1 MNIKTTLLYIIFSF
15 FFFNNINSKTI
26 LIDNNNRLTF
36 DDINNLTSFDLTSK
50 NISENNLNLI
60 IKDLVS
66 SDLINYV
73 ELSSD
78 NNFYKITVFES
89 FFINEIYINGNIKL
103 KDVDIIQNLTIKNR
117 SFLDDSKIIYNSN
130 IIENLYSSIG
140 QQNVIVTFYLEEINK
155 ESFNLIYE
163 VKENSEKYVSNIGI
177 KGNTFLSSRFIKSSI
192 SIKEKKLFSLL
203 SVSNYINENKIN
215 NSISKIKS
223 IYIDHGFFDVLINY
237 EIKNFKNKFSL
248 NLFINEGSR
257 YKIKS
262 VNFSSDNEIVKSMFA
277 KKKEIINKSLN
288 NNFYDNNSIVINTEQ
303 FNKELLLSNNSNLS
317 IDHSYSLNDN
327 NTVFL
332 NFFVTEQI
340 PLTIK
345 KISFYGNSVTKDST
359 LRKQIYIKPGEIY
372 NKRLTEKSVNNLMRR
387 AYIDNAVV
395 SAENNNDN
403 SVDLN
408 INLTEKIKSGNFKIG
423 AGYSAQGG
431 IASSVSLSDSNFNG
445 SGNKINADLSIA
457 SDKIFYDLS
466 YKKFYLGNYNI
477 DNTLRVF
484 DSSEDLVSSYGYKRK
499 SSGLDFTLKI
509 PYKYDISNDQ
519 YFLLSTGYELND
531 IYSLSNLASS
541 SVKQNSGK
549 SNNIFIHTS
558 YVENTTNDSFN
569 PTSGTF
575 HKTTLNFVP
584 TGISDDDYVKIS
596 STNNFYFNN
605 RINDNSIFIL
615 SKIGLASGLSNK
627 IKTKDSFS
635 LGGDFKGFQY
645 SGIGPRDAS
654 LNYLGG
660 TKMYL
665 LTLGYSTPFLFDN
678 SDTFIFKYFGTIGS
692 VFDSEFAS
700 TYNSNSPRVSIG
712 ASVDLM
718 TPIGPLSFSLASPIS
733 KNTNDKTQSFDFSIG
748 STF

>member
-1 MNIKTTLLYIIFSF
+1 MNIKTSLLCVILSF
-15 FFFNNINSKTI
+15 FFFNNLNSKTI
-26 LIDNNNRLTF
+26 IIDNNNRLTF
-36 DDINNLTSFDLTSK
+36 DDINNLTSFDLTST
-50 NISENNLNLI
+50 NLSENKLNLI

-66 SDLINYV
+66 SDLINNV

-78 NNFYKITVFES
+78 NNFYTLTVFES
-89 FFINEIYINGNIKL
+89 LFINEIYINGNIKL
-103 KDVDIIQNLTIKNR
+103 KNTDIIRNLTIKNQ
-117 SFLDDSKIIYNSN
+117 SFLNNSKIIYNSN

-140 QQNVIVTFYLEEINK
+140 QQNVIVTFYLEEFNK
-155 ESFNLIYE
+155 ESYNLIYE
-163 VKENSEKYVSNIGI
+163 VKENAEKYVSNINI

-192 SIKEKKLFSLL
+192 SIKEKKFFSF
-203 SVSNYINENKIN
+203 VSISNFINENKIN
-215 NSISKIKS
+215 NSVSKIQS
-223 IYIDHGFFDVLINY
+223 IYTDHGFFDVSINY
-237 EIKNFKNKFSL
+237 EIKNFKNKVSL
-248 NLFINEGSR
+248 FLFIDEGSR
-257 YKIKS
+257 YKIES
-262 VNFSSDNEIVKSMFA
+262 INFLSDNKIVKSMFT
-277 KKKEIINKSLN
+277 KKKEIINKLLN
-288 NNFYDNNSIVINTEQ
+288 NNFYDNSIIVANSEQ

-327 NTVFL
+327 DTVLL
-332 NFFVTEQI
+332 NFFVTKQV

-359 LRKQIYIKPGEIY
+359 LRQQIYIKPGEIY
-372 NKRLTEKSVNNLMRR
+372 NKRLTDKSVNNLLRKN
-387 AYIDNAVV
+387 YIDNVVV
-395 SAENNNDN
+395 STKINNDN

-408 INLTEKIKSGNFKIG
+408 ISLTEKIKSGNFKLG

-431 IASSVSLSDSNFNG
+431 AASSVSLSDSNFYG
-445 SGNKINADLSIA
+445 TGNKIKADLSLA
-457 SDKIFYDLS
+457 RDSIFYDLS
-466 YKKFYLGNYNI
+466 YNKFYLGNYNI
-477 DNTLRVF
+477 DNTWRIF
-484 DSSEDLVSSYGYKRK
+484 NSSEDLSSSYGYKRK

-519 YFLLSTGYELND
+519 YFLLSTGYETND
-531 IYSLSNLASS
+531 IYSLSTLASN
-541 SVKQNSGK
+541 SVKQNSGI
-549 SNNIFIHTS
+549 SNNIFFHTS
-558 YVENTTNDSFN
+558 YVGNTTNDNFN
-569 PTSGTF
+569 PTSGIF

-596 STNNFYFNN
+596 SVNNFYFNN

-660 TKMYL
+660 TKMYQ
-665 LTLGYSTPFLFDN
+665 LTIGHSSPFLFDN

-692 VFDSEFAS
+692 VFDSEFLS
-700 TYNSNSPRVSIG
+700 TYNSNTPRVSIG
-712 ASVDLM
+712 ASVDVM

-733 KNTNDKTQSFDFSIG
+733 KNAKDKTQSYDFSIG

>member
-1 MNIKTTLLYIIFSF
+1 
-15 FFFNNINSKTI
+15 
-26 LIDNNNRLTF
+26 
-36 DDINNLTSFDLTSK
+36 
-50 NISENNLNLI
+50 
-60 IKDLVS
+60 
-66 SDLINYV
+66 
-73 ELSSD
+73 
-78 NNFYKITVFES
+78 
-89 FFINEIYINGNIKL
+89 
-103 KDVDIIQNLTIKNR
+103 
-117 SFLDDSKIIYNSN
+117 
-130 IIENLYSSIG
+130 
-140 QQNVIVTFYLEEINK
+140 
-155 ESFNLIYE
+155 
-163 VKENSEKYVSNIGI
+163 
-177 KGNTFLSSRFIKSSI
+177 
-192 SIKEKKLFSLL
+192 
-203 SVSNYINENKIN
+203 
-215 NSISKIKS
+215 
-223 IYIDHGFFDVLINY
+223 
-237 EIKNFKNKFSL
+237 
-248 NLFINEGSR
+248 
-257 YKIKS
+257 
-262 VNFSSDNEIVKSMFA
+262 MFT
-277 KKKEIINKSLN
+277 KKKEIINKLLN
-288 NNFYDNNSIVINTEQ
+288 NNFYDNSIIVANSEQ

-327 NTVFL
+327 DTVLL
-332 NFFVTEQI
+332 NFFVTEQV

-359 LRKQIYIKPGEIY
+359 LRKQVFIKPGEIY
-372 NKRLTEKSVNNLMRR
+372 NKRLTDKSVNNLIRKN
-387 AYIDNAVV
+387 YIDNAVV
-395 SAENNNDN
+395 STEINNDN

-408 INLTEKIKSGNFKIG
+408 ISLIEKIKSGNFKLG

-431 IASSVSLSDSNFNG
+431 VASSVSLSDSNFYG
-445 SGNKINADLSIA
+445 TGNKIKADLSLA
-457 SDKIFYDLS
+457 TDSIFYDLS
-466 YKKFYLGNYNI
+466 YNKFYLGNFNI

-484 DSSEDLVSSYGYKRK
+484 NSSEDLVSTYGYKRK

-519 YFLLSTGYELND
+519 YFLLSTGYETND
-531 IYSLSNLASS
+531 IYSLSTLASN
-541 SVKQNSGK
+541 SVKQNSGI
-549 SNNIFIHTS
+549 SNNIFFHTS
-558 YVENTTNDSFN
+558 YVGNTTNDNFN
-569 PTSGTF
+569 PTSGIF

-596 STNNFYFNN
+596 SVNNFYFNN

-660 TKMYL
+660 TKMYQ
-665 LTLGYSTPFLFDN
+665 LTIGHSSPFLFDN

-712 ASVDLM
+712 ASVDIM

-733 KNTNDKTQSFDFSIG
+733 KNSKDKTQSYDFSIG